1 MRVRVHAHVRIR
13 THKDNQREVTQGRK
27 SMKRK
32 LVLILTVI
40 LLAAIVGAI
49 LTACNEEPAKISDLY
64 GDEVNASSSEITK
77 AYAWRKIYNGLT
89 SMAKESADATYMNF
103 DTTAYFTF
111 LRDGVGSK
119 YYITLAGSI
128 DVYDNQHSKF
138 LLEIGSKK
146 SEGDDGEKPIL
157 GLYYLDE
164 LLYVDMTAI
173 SGGSHVLKADDIDLA
188 KIAKI
193 VKSLTND
200 LDVIGTIDG
209 LLKTEI
215 PALGKVESVIT
226 SLLFGKSTLTDLGNG
241 EERVDVELAFGS
253 IIGVALGLVQNM
265 LAGYQDVLLV
275 VKQTFGLDLTNLNA
289 LIPNLSATLT
299 AYFKNSEMSG
309 VDLKAGIDYEVTH
322 SPREVDIELGF
333 TTAKIENMQRIS
345 LPDYIKEAETKDFS
359 FTTVSIDADVS
370 VSTSNNTISVGGVM
384 DSLGSLLT
392 GILSKQVQDLIA
404 EKNITFEGS
413 IYKLALT
420 IRGQLNF
427 KDNSKT
433 NIVLELTGGAA
444 ESKRLG
450 LYYIGQ
456 DETLYL
462 DLEGILGAGS
472 RYKLDGFNLIE
483 TIDNAIMGMLGGEAT
498 QGSVNNLADAVAYI
512 VSEYVDVKWGNGE
525 IINKEALYE
534 MVTDMMLTGSVKD
547 AYGENGEY
555 KTDKEALA
563 KAGRS
568 AIVLSKYTLTNE
580 ASSAAIDTSNLTSI
594 IAEVISN
601 IEIVMG
607 EQGMLNLK
615 RFSLSLSSSVIN
627 KIVKMFAPKADLPID
642 SASVVLERNNVD
654 DASLVLKVNLSTPF
668 DGFSARFGANI
679 TYGSLTTMR
688 GNKELSDVLESVK
701 AKQAS
706 YLDLEKDDDGNFKLE
721 KIAVSLK
728 GEFDLYTA
736 SGDFTDIQ
744 YRDINSVNTMLLQI
758 IMKLDNTTQD
768 KFAFAIEGN
777 LNLKDFLSSE
787 LHFLI
792 SNVTTGEKYVDA
804 ADEFS
809 GMFG

>member
-1 MRVRVHAHVRIR
+1 
-13 THKDNQREVTQGRK
+13 
-27 SMKRK
+27 MKRK

-146 SEGDDGEKPIL
+146 SEGEDGEKPIL

-193 VKSLTND
+193 VKSLTSD

-275 VKQTFGLDLTNLNA
+275 IKQTFGLDLTNLNA

-309 VDLKAGIDYEVTH
+309 VDLKAGIDYEATH

-413 IYKLALT
+413 IYKLSLT

-498 QGSVNNLADAVAYI
+498 QGSVNNLAAGVAYI
-512 VSEYVDVKWGNGE
+512 VSEYVDVEWGNGE
-525 IINKEALYE
+525 TLNKAALYE
-534 MVTDMMLTGSVKD
+534 MVTDMILTGNVKD
-547 AYGENGEY
+547 AYGVNGEY
-555 KTDKEALA
+555 KIDKEALA
-563 KAGRS
+563 KAGGS
-568 AIVLSKYTLTNE
+568 TIVLSKYTLTNE

-615 RFSLSLSSSVIN
+615 RFSLSLS
-627 KIVKMFAPKADLPID
+627 
-642 SASVVLERNNVD
+642 
-654 DASLVLKVNLSTPF
+654 
-668 DGFSARFGANI
+668 
-679 TYGSLTTMR
+679 
-688 GNKELSDVLESVK
+688 
-701 AKQAS
+701 
-706 YLDLEKDDDGNFKLE
+706 
-721 KIAVSLK
+721 
-728 GEFDLYTA
+728 
-736 SGDFTDIQ
+736 
-744 YRDINSVNTMLLQI
+744 NSV
-758 IMKLDNTTQD
+758 
-768 KFAFAIEGN
+768 
-777 LNLKDFLSSE
+777 LNK
-787 LHFLI
+787 
-792 SNVTTGEKYVDA
+792 
-804 ADEFS
+804 
-809 GMFG
+809 